1 MLQQHHVL
9 QQLYT
14 LQQLHVA
21 TTPCCNNS
29 MLQQLHVLGT
39 HQTIHFPQSNM
50 PSEIQISKTNNLDFL
65 LSNDKYDLMI
75 FDMFMQSEFDL
86 IVNNLKALNKKDKV
100 LLIVENIDVIKLTGL
115 QNITFLSRNSTEVE
129 ILKSI
134 RTLLRK
140 KKLSTNYR
148 ITKTIEQKEKLSKRE
163 VECAILLM
171 KGYKVNEISKKL
183 SLAKNTISTYKM
195 RILKKTNTSN
205 IVDLTKSLYNLENTA
220 FIYT

>member
-1 MLQQHHVL
+1 MSCKVL
-9 QQLYT
+9 IYSKYPLVEMG
-14 LQQLHVA
+14 LSLFVA
-21 TTPCCNNS
+21 NKIS
-29 MLQQLHVLGT
+29 K
-39 HQTIHFPQSNM
+39 
-50 PSEIQISKTNNLDFL
+50 IQISKTNNLDFL
-65 LSNDKYDLMI
+65 SSNQKYDLMI

-100 LLIVENIDVIKLTGL
+100 LLLVENIDVSKLTGL

-140 KKLSTNYR
+140 KKISARYK

-183 SLAKNTISTYKM
+183 SLAKSTICTYKM
-195 RILKKTNTSN
+195 RILKKTNTN
-205 IVDLTKSLYNLENTA
+205 NLVDLTKSLYNLENIA
-220 FIYT
+220 

>member
-1 MLQQHHVL
+1 MSCKVL
-9 QQLYT
+9 IYSKYPLVEMG
-14 LQQLHVA
+14 LSLFVA
-21 TTPCCNNS
+21 NK
-29 MLQQLHVLGT
+29 
-39 HQTIHFPQSNM
+39 I
-50 PSEIQISKTNNLDFL
+50 SEIQISKKNNLDFL
-65 LSNDKYDLMI
+65 ASNHEFDLMI
-75 FDMFMQSEFDL
+75 FDVCIQSEFDL

-100 LLIVENIDVIKLTGL
+100 LLIVENIDASKLRGL

-140 KKLSTNYR
+140 KKLSTSYR

-183 SLAKNTISTYKM
+183 SLSKNTISTYKM

-220 FIYT
+220 FKYT

>member
-1 MLQQHHVL
+1 MSCKVL
-9 QQLYT
+9 IYSKYPLVEMG
-14 LQQLHVA
+14 LSLFVA
-21 TTPCCNNS
+21 NK
-29 MLQQLHVLGT
+29 
-39 HQTIHFPQSNM
+39 I
-50 PSEIQISKTNNLDFL
+50 SEIQISKTNNLDFL

-100 LLIVENIDVIKLTGL
+100 LLIVENIDVSKLTGL

-140 KKLSTNYR
+140 KKLSTSYR

>member
-1 MLQQHHVL
+1 MVCCFVIIVNVKNFCMSCKVL
-9 QQLYT
+9 IYSKYPLVEMG
-14 LQQLHVA
+14 LSLFVA
-21 TTPCCNNS
+21 NKIS
-29 MLQQLHVLGT
+29 K
-39 HQTIHFPQSNM
+39 
-50 PSEIQISKTNNLDFL
+50 IQISKTNNLDFL
-65 LSNDKYDLMI
+65 LSDDKYDLMI

-100 LLIVENIDVIKLTGL
+100 LLIVENIDVSKLTGL

-140 KKLSTNYR
+140 KKLSTSYR
-148 ITKTIEQKEKLSKRE
+148 ITKTIEQEEKLSKRE

-205 IVDLTKSLYNLENTA
+205 IVDLIKSLYNLENIT
-220 FIYT
+220 

>member
-1 MLQQHHVL
+1 MSCKVL
-9 QQLYT
+9 IYSKYPLVEMG
-14 LQQLHVA
+14 LSLFVA
-21 TTPCCNNS
+21 NK
-29 MLQQLHVLGT
+29 
-39 HQTIHFPQSNM
+39 I
-50 PSEIQISKTNNLDFL
+50 SEIQISKTNNLDFL

-220 FIYT
+220 FKYT

>member
-1 MLQQHHVL
+1 MSCKVL
-9 QQLYT
+9 IYSKYPLVEMG
-14 LQQLHVA
+14 LSLFVA
-21 TTPCCNNS
+21 NKIS
-29 MLQQLHVLGT
+29 K
-39 HQTIHFPQSNM
+39 
-50 PSEIQISKTNNLDFL
+50 IQISKTNNLDFL
-65 LSNDKYDLMI
+65 SSNQKYDLMI
-75 FDMFMQSEFDL
+75 FDMFLQSEFDL

-100 LLIVENIDVIKLTGL
+100 LLIVENIDVSKLTGL

-140 KKLSTNYR
+140 KKLSTSYK
-148 ITKTIEQKEKLSKRE
+148 ITKSIEQKEKLSKRE
-163 VECAILLM
+163 IECAILLM

-183 SLAKNTISTYKM
+183 SLAINTISTYKM

-220 FIYT
+220 FKYTH

>member
-1 MLQQHHVL
+1 MSCKVL
-9 QQLYT
+9 IYSKYPLVEMG
-14 LQQLHVA
+14 LSLFVA
-21 TTPCCNNS
+21 NKIS
-29 MLQQLHVLGT
+29 K
-39 HQTIHFPQSNM
+39 
-50 PSEIQISKTNNLDFL
+50 IQISKTNNLDFL
-65 LSNDKYDLMI
+65 MSNQKYDLMI

-86 IVNNLKALNKKDKV
+86 IVNNLKALDKKDKV
-100 LLIVENIDVIKLTGL
+100 LLIVENIDVSKLIGL

-140 KKLSTNYR
+140 KKLTASYK

-183 SLAKNTISTYKM
+183 SLAKSTICTYKM
-195 RILKKTNTSN
+195 RILKKTNTN
-205 IVDLTKSLYNLENTA
+205 NLVDLTKSLYNLENIA
-220 FIYT
+220 

>member
-1 MLQQHHVL
+1 MSCKVL
-9 QQLYT
+9 IYSKYPLVEMG
-14 LQQLHVA
+14 LSLFVA
-21 TTPCCNNS
+21 NK
-29 MLQQLHVLGT
+29 
-39 HQTIHFPQSNM
+39 I
-50 PSEIQISKTNNLDFL
+50 SEIQISKTNNLDFL

-75 FDMFMQSEFDL
+75 FDMFMQLEFDL

-100 LLIVENIDVIKLTGL
+100 LLIVENIDVSKLTGL

-140 KKLSTNYR
+140 KKLSTSYR

-205 IVDLTKSLYNLENTA
+205 IVDLIKSLYNLENIT
-220 FIYT
+220 

>member
-1 MLQQHHVL
+1 MSCKVL
-9 QQLYT
+9 IYSKYPLVEMG
-14 LQQLHVA
+14 LSLFVA
-21 TTPCCNNS
+21 NK
-29 MLQQLHVLGT
+29 
-39 HQTIHFPQSNM
+39 I
-50 PSEIQISKTNNLDFL
+50 SEIQISKTNNLDFL
-65 LSNDKYDLMI
+65 ISNDKYDLMI
-75 FDMFMQSEFDL
+75 FDMFMHSEFDL

-100 LLIVENIDVIKLTGL
+100 LLIVENIDVSKLTGL

-140 KKLSTNYR
+140 KKLSTSYR
-148 ITKTIEQKEKLSKRE
+148 ITKTIEQTEKLSKRE
-163 VECAILLM
+163 VECAILFM

-205 IVDLTKSLYNLENTA
+205 IVDLTKSLYNLGNTA
-220 FIYT
+220 FEYTQ

>member
-1 MLQQHHVL
+1 MSCKVL
-9 QQLYT
+9 IYSKYPLVEMG
-14 LQQLHVA
+14 LSLFVA
-21 TTPCCNNS
+21 NK
-29 MLQQLHVLGT
+29 
-39 HQTIHFPQSNM
+39 I
-50 PSEIQISKTNNLDFL
+50 SEIQISKTNNLDFL

-100 LLIVENIDVIKLTGL
+100 LLIVENIDVSKLTGL

-220 FIYT
+220 FKYT

>member
-1 MLQQHHVL
+1 MSCKVL
-9 QQLYT
+9 IYSKYPLVEMGLSLFLAYKI
-14 LQQLHVA
+14 
-21 TTPCCNNS
+21 S
-29 MLQQLHVLGT
+29 K
-39 HQTIHFPQSNM
+39 
-50 PSEIQISKTNNLDFL
+50 IQISKINNLDFL
-65 LSNDKYDLMI
+65 LSDDKYDLMI

-86 IVNNLKALNKKDKV
+86 IVNNLKTLNKKDKV
-100 LLIVENIDVIKLTGL
+100 LLIVENIDVSKLTGL

-140 KKLSTNYR
+140 KKLSTSYR
-148 ITKTIEQKEKLSKRE
+148 ITKTIEQEEKLSKRE

-220 FIYT
+220 FKYT

>member
-1 MLQQHHVL
+1 MSCKVL
-9 QQLYT
+9 IYSKYPLVEMG
-14 LQQLHVA
+14 LSLFVA
-21 TTPCCNNS
+21 NKIS
-29 MLQQLHVLGT
+29 K
-39 HQTIHFPQSNM
+39 
-50 PSEIQISKTNNLDFL
+50 IQISKTNNLDFL
-65 LSNDKYDLMI
+65 LSDDKYDLMI

-100 LLIVENIDVIKLTGL
+100 LLIVENIDVSKLTGL

-140 KKLSTNYR
+140 KKLSTSYR
-148 ITKTIEQKEKLSKRE
+148 ITKTIEQEEKLSKRE

-220 FIYT
+220 FKYT

>member
-1 MLQQHHVL
+1 MSCKVL
-9 QQLYT
+9 IYSKYPLVEMG
-14 LQQLHVA
+14 LSLFVA
-21 TTPCCNNS
+21 NKIS
-29 MLQQLHVLGT
+29 K
-39 HQTIHFPQSNM
+39 
-50 PSEIQISKTNNLDFL
+50 IQISKTNNLDFL
-65 LSNDKYDLMI
+65 LSDDKYDLMI

-100 LLIVENIDVIKLTGL
+100 LLIVENIDVSKLTGL

-140 KKLSTNYR
+140 KKLSTSYR
-148 ITKTIEQKEKLSKRE
+148 ITKTIEQEEKLSKRE

-183 SLAKNTISTYKM
+183 SLAKSTICTYKM
-195 RILKKTNTSN
+195 RILKKTNTN
-205 IVDLTKSLYNLENTA
+205 NLVDLTKSLYNLENIA
-220 FIYT
+220 

>member
-1 MLQQHHVL
+1 MGLSL
-9 QQLYT
+9 F
-14 LQQLHVA
+14 VA
-21 TTPCCNNS
+21 NK
-29 MLQQLHVLGT
+29 
-39 HQTIHFPQSNM
+39 I
-50 PSEIQISKTNNLDFL
+50 SEIQISKTNNLDFL
-65 LSNDKYDLMI
+65 LSKDKYDLMI

-100 LLIVENIDVIKLTGL
+100 LLIVENIDVSKLTGL

-220 FIYT
+220 FKYT

>member
-1 MLQQHHVL
+1 MSCKVL
-9 QQLYT
+9 IYSKYPLVEMG
-14 LQQLHVA
+14 LSLFVA
-21 TTPCCNNS
+21 NKINK
-29 MLQQLHVLGT
+29 
-39 HQTIHFPQSNM
+39 
-50 PSEIQISKTNNLDFL
+50 IQISKTNNLDFL
-65 LSNDKYDLMI
+65 MSNQKYDLMI
-75 FDMFMQSEFDL
+75 FDMFIQSEFDL

-100 LLIVENIDVIKLTGL
+100 LLIVENIDVSKLIGL

-140 KKLSTNYR
+140 KKLTASYK

-183 SLAKNTISTYKM
+183 SLAKSTICTYKM
-195 RILKKTNTSN
+195 RILKKTNTN
-205 IVDLTKSLYNLENTA
+205 NLVDLTKSLYNLENIA
-220 FIYT
+220 

>member
-1 MLQQHHVL
+1 MNCKVL
-9 QQLYT
+9 IYSKYPLVEMG
-14 LQQLHVA
+14 LSLSVA
-21 TTPCCNNS
+21 NKIS
-29 MLQQLHVLGT
+29 K
-39 HQTIHFPQSNM
+39 
-50 PSEIQISKTNNLDFL
+50 IQISKTNNLDFL
-65 LSNDKYDLMI
+65 LSDDKYDLMI

-86 IVNNLKALNKKDKV
+86 IVNNLKALNKKVKV
-100 LLIVENIDVIKLTGL
+100 LLIVENIDVSKLRGL

-140 KKLSTNYR
+140 KKLSTSYR
-148 ITKTIEQKEKLSKRE
+148 ITKTIEQEEKLSKRE

-205 IVDLTKSLYNLENTA
+205 IVDLTKSLYNLENTL
-220 FIYT
+220 FMYTE

>member
-1 MLQQHHVL
+1 MSCKVL
-9 QQLYT
+9 IYSKYPLVEMG
-14 LQQLHVA
+14 LSLFVA
-21 TTPCCNNS
+21 NK
-29 MLQQLHVLGT
+29 
-39 HQTIHFPQSNM
+39 I
-50 PSEIQISKTNNLDFL
+50 SEIQISKTNNLDFL

-100 LLIVENIDVIKLTGL
+100 LLIVENIDVSKLTGL

>member
-1 MLQQHHVL
+1 MSCKVL
-9 QQLYT
+9 IYSKYPLVEMG
-14 LQQLHVA
+14 LSLFVA
-21 TTPCCNNS
+21 NK
-29 MLQQLHVLGT
+29 
-39 HQTIHFPQSNM
+39 I
-50 PSEIQISKTNNLDFL
+50 SEIQISKTNNLDFL

-100 LLIVENIDVIKLTGL
+100 LLIVENIDVSKLTGL

-183 SLAKNTISTYKM
+183 SLAKSTICTYKM
-195 RILKKTNTSN
+195 RILKKTNTN
-205 IVDLTKSLYNLENTA
+205 NLVDLTKSLYNLENIA
-220 FIYT
+220 

>member
-1 MLQQHHVL
+1 MNCKVL
-9 QQLYT
+9 IYSKYPLVEMG
-14 LQQLHVA
+14 LSIFVA
-21 TTPCCNNS
+21 NKIS
-29 MLQQLHVLGT
+29 K
-39 HQTIHFPQSNM
+39 
-50 PSEIQISKTNNLDFL
+50 IQISKTNNLDFL
-65 LSNDKYDLMI
+65 LSDDKYDLMI
-75 FDMFMQSEFDL
+75 FDVCIQSEFDL
-86 IVNNLKALNKKDKV
+86 IVNNLKALNKKVKV
-100 LLIVENIDVIKLTGL
+100 LLIVENIDVSKLRGL

-140 KKLSTNYR
+140 KKLSTSYR
-148 ITKTIEQKEKLSKRE
+148 ITKTIEQEEKLSKRE

-220 FIYT
+220 FKYIL

>member
-1 MLQQHHVL
+1 MSCKVL
-9 QQLYT
+9 IYSKYPLVEMG
-14 LQQLHVA
+14 LSLFVA
-21 TTPCCNNS
+21 NKIS
-29 MLQQLHVLGT
+29 K
-39 HQTIHFPQSNM
+39 
-50 PSEIQISKTNNLDFL
+50 IQISKTNNLDFW
-65 LSNDKYDLMI
+65 LSDYNYDLMI

-86 IVNNLKALNKKDKV
+86 IVNNLKALNKKDKA
-100 LLIVENIDVIKLTGL
+100 LLIVENIDVSKLTGL

-140 KKLSTNYR
+140 KKLSTSYR

-205 IVDLTKSLYNLENTA
+205 IVDLTKSLYNLEYIA
-220 FIYT
+220 

>member
-1 MLQQHHVL
+1 MSCKVL
-9 QQLYT
+9 IYSKYPLVEMG
-14 LQQLHVA
+14 LSLFVA
-21 TTPCCNNS
+21 NKIS
-29 MLQQLHVLGT
+29 K
-39 HQTIHFPQSNM
+39 
-50 PSEIQISKTNNLDFL
+50 IQISKTNNLDFL
-65 LSNDKYDLMI
+65 SSNQKYDLMI
-75 FDMFMQSEFDL
+75 FDMFLQSEFDL
-86 IVNNLKALNKKDKV
+86 IVNNLKALDKKDKV
-100 LLIVENIDVIKLTGL
+100 LLIVENIDVSKLIGL

-140 KKLSTNYR
+140 KKLSTSYR

-220 FIYT
+220 FKYTTKIKYI

>member
-1 MLQQHHVL
+1 MSCKVL
-9 QQLYT
+9 IYSKYPLVEMG
-14 LQQLHVA
+14 LSLFVA
-21 TTPCCNNS
+21 NKIS
-29 MLQQLHVLGT
+29 K
-39 HQTIHFPQSNM
+39 
-50 PSEIQISKTNNLDFL
+50 IQISKTNNLDFL

-100 LLIVENIDVIKLTGL
+100 LLIVENIDVSKLTGL

-140 KKLSTNYR
+140 KKLTASYK

-183 SLAKNTISTYKM
+183 SLAKSTICTYKM
-195 RILKKTNTSN
+195 RILKKTNTN
-205 IVDLTKSLYNLENTA
+205 NLVDLTKSLYNLENIA
-220 FIYT
+220 

>member
-1 MLQQHHVL
+1 MSCKVL
-9 QQLYT
+9 IYSKYPLVEMG
-14 LQQLHVA
+14 LSLFIA
-21 TTPCCNNS
+21 NKIS
-29 MLQQLHVLGT
+29 K
-39 HQTIHFPQSNM
+39 
-50 PSEIQISKTNNLDFL
+50 IQISKTNNLDFL

-100 LLIVENIDVIKLTGL
+100 LLLVENIDVSKLTGL
-115 QNITFLSRNSTEVE
+115 QNITFLSRNSTEIEV
-129 ILKSI
+129 LKSI

-140 KKLSTNYR
+140 KKLSTSYK

-183 SLAKNTISTYKM
+183 SLALTTICTYKM
-195 RILKKTNTSN
+195 RILKKTNTN
-205 IVDLTKSLYNLENTA
+205 NLVDLTKSLYNLENTA
-220 FIYT
+220 FKYTH

>member
-1 MLQQHHVL
+1 MSCKVL
-9 QQLYT
+9 IYSKYPLVEMG
-14 LQQLHVA
+14 LSLFVA
-21 TTPCCNNS
+21 NK
-29 MLQQLHVLGT
+29 
-39 HQTIHFPQSNM
+39 I
-50 PSEIQISKTNNLDFL
+50 SEIQISKTNNLDFL
-65 LSNDKYDLMI
+65 LSKDKYDLMI

-100 LLIVENIDVIKLTGL
+100 LLIVENIDVSKLTGL

-129 ILKSI
+129 VLKSI

-140 KKLSTNYR
+140 KKLSTSYK
-148 ITKTIEQKEKLSKRE
+148 IAKTIEQKEKLSKRE

-183 SLAKNTISTYKM
+183 SLALTTICTYKM

-220 FIYT
+220 FKYT

>member
-1 MLQQHHVL
+1 MSCKVL
-9 QQLYT
+9 IYSKYPLVEMG
-14 LQQLHVA
+14 LSLFVA
-21 TTPCCNNS
+21 NK
-29 MLQQLHVLGT
+29 
-39 HQTIHFPQSNM
+39 I
-50 PSEIQISKTNNLDFL
+50 SEIQISKTNNLDFL

-100 LLIVENIDVIKLTGL
+100 LLIVENIDVSKLTGL

-140 KKLSTNYR
+140 KKLSTSYR

-220 FIYT
+220 IKYTH

>member
-1 MLQQHHVL
+1 MSCKVL
-9 QQLYT
+9 IYSKYPLVEMG
-14 LQQLHVA
+14 LSLFVA
-21 TTPCCNNS
+21 NK
-29 MLQQLHVLGT
+29 
-39 HQTIHFPQSNM
+39 I
-50 PSEIQISKTNNLDFL
+50 SEIQISKTNNLDFL

-100 LLIVENIDVIKLTGL
+100 LLIVENIDVSKLTGL

-134 RTLLRK
+134 RTLLKK

-183 SLAKNTISTYKM
+183 SLAKSTICTYKM
-195 RILKKTNTSN
+195 RILKKTNTN
-205 IVDLTKSLYNLENTA
+205 NLVDLTKSLYNLENIA
-220 FIYT
+220 

>member
-1 MLQQHHVL
+1 MSCKVL
-9 QQLYT
+9 IYSKYPLVEMG
-14 LQQLHVA
+14 LSLFIA
-21 TTPCCNNS
+21 NKIS
-29 MLQQLHVLGT
+29 K
-39 HQTIHFPQSNM
+39 
-50 PSEIQISKTNNLDFL
+50 IQISKTNNLDFL

-140 KKLSTNYR
+140 KKLSTNYK

>member
-1 MLQQHHVL
+1 MSCKVL
-9 QQLYT
+9 IYSKYPLVEMG
-14 LQQLHVA
+14 LSLFVA
-21 TTPCCNNS
+21 NKIS
-29 MLQQLHVLGT
+29 K
-39 HQTIHFPQSNM
+39 
-50 PSEIQISKTNNLDFL
+50 IQISKTNNLDFL
-65 LSNDKYDLMI
+65 SSNQKYDLMI

-100 LLIVENIDVIKLTGL
+100 LLLVENIDVSKLTGL

-140 KKLSTNYR
+140 KKLSTSYR

-220 FIYT
+220 IKYTH

>member
-1 MLQQHHVL
+1 MSCKVL
-9 QQLYT
+9 IYSKYPLVEMG
-14 LQQLHVA
+14 LSLFVA
-21 TTPCCNNS
+21 NK
-29 MLQQLHVLGT
+29 
-39 HQTIHFPQSNM
+39 I
-50 PSEIQISKTNNLDFL
+50 SEIQISKTNNLDFL
-65 LSNDKYDLMI
+65 LSKDKYDLMI

-100 LLIVENIDVIKLTGL
+100 LLIVENIDVSKLTGL

-220 FIYT
+220 FKYT